1 MNSNKKF
8 TVMIIGVVSVVIFW
22 IGWVSSNPKDEKAMA
37 TFISVEKL
45 LNEKS
50 NERTKLGGLVKDG
63 SIIISKTNYLDF
75 SFVL

>member
-8 TVMIIGVVSVVIFW
+8 TVMIIGVVTVVIFW

-50 NERTKLGGLVKDG
+50 KV
-63 SIIISKTNYLDF
+63 
-75 SFVL
+75 